1 MLRGTGINHE
11 LVTGTIS
18 GLDGL
23 HGYLVRLHRVDDLQ
37 HLAAEGM
44 WEQSAQQSD
53 AGKRD
58 YFAEITGLDKLGKNP
73 AKAKTGTEID
83 PVVKRFGRI
92 RRWLRLTRWDCQ
104 RSCL

>member
-58 YFAEITGLDKLGKNP
+58 YFAEITGLDKLGKTLEKQKP
-73 AKAKTGTEID
+73 A
-83 PVVKRFGRI
+83 P
-92 RRWLRLTRWDCQ
+92 
-104 RSCL
+104 RSTPS